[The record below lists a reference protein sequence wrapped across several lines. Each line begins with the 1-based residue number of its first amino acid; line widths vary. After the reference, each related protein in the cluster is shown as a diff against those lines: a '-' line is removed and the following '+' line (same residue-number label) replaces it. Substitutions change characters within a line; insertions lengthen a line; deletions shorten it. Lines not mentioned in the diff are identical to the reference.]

1 MSNTRSETSSM
12 QTYKRLLKVALPYWP
27 YFLGSSIAMILF
39 ATTDAAFAGL
49 LKLLIDSSVVD
60 KSHSYLIL
68 GPLLLVGLAAL
79 RAVTGF
85 LYSYG
90 MMYVSRMTIYS
101 IRKSMFEHL
110 MLLPSSLYDASST
123 GQIISKFVFNTEQI
137 SQAITS
143 AVTVLIRDS
152 VSVLVLLAV
161 MMYWNFWLTIMF
173 LICGP
178 FIVIILALL
187 SSRFRRISKRIQHSM
202 GDVTSVLQE
211 SIEAQREVKTF
222 AGQEHEQ
229 TKFEGI
235 NKTNR
240 QQNMKFL
247 SVTVGSSQLIQFF
260 AAIMVAVI
268 IYFLISDQSSTAGS
282 FTGYVTAML
291 LLLPP
296 IKRLTTV
303 NASIQKGI
311 AAAGAIFELLD
322 ETPEK
327 DTGTYTQSK
336 VKGSICF
343 EHVSMSYDEG
353 KSLPLQDIDLTITP
367 GQTVALVGKS
377 GSGKT
382 SMIGL
387 LPRFYE
393 RSSGKITLDS
403 VDIADYT
410 LASLRSQMA
419 LVSQNIVLF
428 NDTIANNIAYGAMA
442 NATRKQVKEAA
453 ISAHADEFIRHL
465 EQGYDTL
472 IGEDG
477 SRLSGG
483 QRQRI
488 AIARA
493 LLKDA
498 PILLLDEATSA
509 LDTESEQAVQAGI
522 ELLVKNRTTL
532 VVAHRLST
540 IEQADLIVVLD
551 NGKIVESG
559 THQELLVA
567 EGFYASYH
575 RAQISGSIDS

>member
-1 MSNTRSETSSM
+1 MPNTRSDTSSM
-12 QTYKRLLKVALPYWP
+12 QTYQRLLRVASPYWP
-27 YFLGSSIAMILF
+27 YFLGSTIAMILF

-49 LKLLIDSSVVD
+49 LKEIIDSSIVD

-68 GPLLLVGLAAL
+68 GPLLLVGLASL

-90 MMYVSRMTIYS
+90 MMYVSRMTIYT
-101 IRKSMFEHL
+101 IRKKMFEHL
-110 MLLPSSLYDASST
+110 MLLPSSIYDASST
-123 GQIISKFVFNTEQI
+123 GQIISKFTFNTEQI

-187 SSRFRRISKRIQHSM
+187 SSRFRKISKRIQHSM

-229 TKFEGI
+229 TKFEAI

-260 AAIMVAVI
+260 AAVMVAVI
-268 IYFLISDQSSTAGS
+268 IYFLISDESSTAGS

-322 ETPEK
+322 ETPEN
-327 DTGTYTQSK
+327 DTGTYTNTK
-336 VKGSICF
+336 VKGNICF

-353 KSLPLQDIDLTITP
+353 KSMPLQDIHLTISP

-393 RSSGKITLDS
+393 MYSGKIMLDS

-410 LASLRSQMA
+410 LASLRSQMSI
-419 LVSQNIVLF
+419 VSQNIVLF
-428 NDTIANNIAYGAMA
+428 NDSIANNIAYGAMA
-442 NATRKQVKEAA
+442 NATRAQVKAAA
-453 ISAHADEFIRHL
+453 ISAHADEFIQHC

-509 LDTESEQAVQAGI
+509 LDSESEQAVQAGI

-540 IEQADLIVVLD
+540 IEKADVILVLD
-551 NGKIVESG
+551 SGKIVESG

-567 EGFYASYH
+567 EGFYAAYH
-575 RAQISGSIDS
+575 QAQISGSIDS